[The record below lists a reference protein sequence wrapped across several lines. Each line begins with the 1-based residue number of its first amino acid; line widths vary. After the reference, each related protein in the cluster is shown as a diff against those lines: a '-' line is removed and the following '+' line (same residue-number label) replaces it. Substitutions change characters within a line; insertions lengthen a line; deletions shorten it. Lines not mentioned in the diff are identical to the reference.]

1 MINVMKN
8 NINTKNDMDIELDN
22 EAVVTTQ
29 VGQDLKNSL
38 LIISVVANLF
48 IFTAWVILQVTTQFD
63 AQFANALFNR

>member
-1 MINVMKN
+1 
-8 NINTKNDMDIELDN
+8 MDTELSN

-63 AQFANALFNR
+63 MQFANVLFNR

>member
-1 MINVMKN
+1 MKQ
-8 NINTKNDMDIELDN
+8 NINTKKDMELELGN

-48 IFTAWVILQVTTQFD
+48 IFTAWVILQVTTHFD
-63 AQFANALFNR
+63 AQFANMLFNR